1 MGAAQLMG
9 RQTMGLLPQEEV
21 QSDILRLYRQIVGMA
36 RIAGAV
42 GKSASSNSIP
52 SARQQPRI
60 GRLQKRAR

>member
-1 MGAAQLMG
+1 MEAAQLMG
-9 RQTMGLLPQEEV
+9 RQTLGLLPQA
-21 QSDILRLYRQIVGMA
+21 DIQRLNHLIVDTV

-42 GKSASSNSIP
+42 GNSASSNSIP